1 MGIKGSPTSWSVSQ
15 SDVRTVGVTDTD
27 RQADGQDL
35 DGGFQREQRPSVTIT
50 LLHLLHYYTYYAIT
64 LYIPVREWPYINI
77 VLINP

>member
-35 DGGFQREQRPSVTIT
+35 DGGFQREQRPSVTIEGMRVT
-50 LLHLLHYYTYYAIT
+50 SSSFLEVIQEHLLSGKK
-64 LYIPVREWPYINI
+64 LLSRS
-77 VLINP
+77 